1 MIHKLRTRSNT
12 VTIKST
18 VLVRLLSTPKSPLT
32 LLVLFTKRCRTVNTK
47 DQSFSRPKRFTNT
60 VTSNPLHVYWHAD
73 NLRDHLDYRNN
84 YDFLKTF
91 VRQ

>member
-47 DQSFSRPKRFTNT
+47 DQSFSRPNKIDKIIYCLTN
-60 VTSNPLHVYWHAD
+60 VFKKS
-73 NLRDHLDYRNN
+73 
-84 YDFLKTF
+84 
-91 VRQ
+91 